1 MSPTLQA
8 MLDAPRQYSAVY
20 SQLLEQQRLET
31 PRESGKWSPR
41 FILHHMADIEVL
53 HAWRFLNWLCDES
66 PTIFAAR
73 QEAYPSTTHYAT
85 RDPQPSLE
93 AFQALRT
100 RNVQLLLSLNDADLE
115 KVGTHPIRGQ
125 FRLAAWLEF
134 IVKHDQ
140 NHLSQLRESL
150 R

>member
-8 MLDAPRQYSAVY
+8 LLDAPSQYQTVY
-20 SQLLEQQRLET
+20 MQLLERLRLET
-31 PRESGKWSPR
+31 PREAGKWSPR

-53 HAWRFLNWLCDES
+53 HAWRFLNWLCDDA

-73 QEAYPSTTHYAT
+73 QEVYPSATHYAT
-85 RDPQPSLE
+85 RDPQVSLDV
-93 AFQALRT
+93 FRALRA
-100 RNVQLLLSLNDADLE
+100 RNVQLLSSLSDVDLQ

-125 FRLAAWLEF
+125 FTLLAWLEF
-134 IVKHDQ
+134 VVKHDQ

-150 R
+150 Q